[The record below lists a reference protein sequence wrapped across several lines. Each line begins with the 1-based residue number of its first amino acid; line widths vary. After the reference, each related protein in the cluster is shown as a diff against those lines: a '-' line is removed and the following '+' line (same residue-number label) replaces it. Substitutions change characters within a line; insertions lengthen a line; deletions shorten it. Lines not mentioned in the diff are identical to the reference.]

1 MIYVFYDFENASHC
15 FLMKIHPQSPYF
27 KFILDQLSEEKS
39 ILKNHAIMLHLVCII
54 VKVSIDFL
62 MHELNS

>member
-1 MIYVFYDFENASHC
+1 
-15 FLMKIHPQSPYF
+15 MKIHPQSPYL
-27 KFILDQLSEEKS
+27 KSILDQLSEEKS